1 MKAMMSEDLKDY
13 AYPTM
18 MAEKA
23 LKKLHLGVIH
33 GDMDGA
39 REEAYAAVRWMLEII
54 ESLRV
59 MDAKAKG

>member
-1 MKAMMSEDLKDY
+1 MRTIMIEDLKDY

-18 MAEKA
+18 KAEKA
-23 LKKLHLGVIH
+23 LKKLHLDVIN

-39 REEAYAAVRWMLEII
+39 RVEAYAAVRWMLEII

>member
-1 MKAMMSEDLKDY
+1 MDDIKDY

-18 MAEKA
+18 MAENA
-23 LKKLHLGVIH
+23 LKKLHLGVIN

-39 REEAYAAVRWMLEII
+39 RQEAYEAVQWMLEVIDC
-54 ESLRV
+54 LRV

>member
-1 MKAMMSEDLKDY
+1 
-13 AYPTM
+13 M